1 MTIFIF
7 LLNLEVSDNAEGLA
21 PAPRAHVEVIKLE
34 KGSGGRRRQ
43 GGKEEGS
50 GGRTS
55 EGCQLSAWELSKLLG
70 ESCVCVRIS
79 FFSCCSESQD
89 GTRGPEMF

>member
-34 KGSGGRRRQ
+34 KGSGG
-43 GGKEEGS
+43 G
-50 GGRTS
+50 GGREERRKG
-55 EGCQLSAWELSKLLG
+55 EGDGLLRAASCQPGNSANSWERA
-70 ESCVCVRIS
+70 VCV
-79 FFSCCSESQD
+79 
-89 GTRGPEMF
+89 

>member
-34 KGSGGRRRQ
+34 KGSVGGGGGREERRKGVGDGLLRVASCQ
-43 GGKEEGS
+43 S
-50 GGRTS
+50 GN
-55 EGCQLSAWELSKLLG
+55 SANSWERA
-70 ESCVCVRIS
+70 VCVRIS

-89 GTRGPEMF
+89 GTRGSEMF